1 MQNLSWGR
9 RLAFSL
15 CLVVVAS
22 NVLSPVTAS
31 AQQTRR
37 AASASASGKKV
48 RLIVGIVIDQFRYD
62 YLTRFEDQ
70 FGEGGFK
77 RLLNGGAVFTNA
89 NYIHTPT
96 YTACGHAT
104 FMSGATPSMNG
115 IIANEAVAKS
125 AADGYTILMALSS
138 ISVLPVADRLQGRA
152 PAYQLDQFAPVAL
165 ISADPTVLVVSADGL
180 MWDEDHFSLV
190 LSSKGMAGGQID
202 IFTADGL
209 RPLTK
214 IVIFADAASNETGRI
229 VYLRR
234 PERLLLRIQGR
245 TPNDDAAAYRI
256 KFAGSFVAATIRSIR
271 FATTLKSSP
280 VVRTKMSIMRR
291 NW

>member
-77 RLLNGGAVFTNA
+77 RLLNGF
-89 NYIHTPT
+89 
-96 YTACGHAT
+96 
-104 FMSGATPSMNG
+104 
-115 IIANEAVAKS
+115 
-125 AADGYTILMALSS
+125 
-138 ISVLPVADRLQGRA
+138 
-152 PAYQLDQFAPVAL
+152 QLLF
-165 ISADPTVLVVSADGL
+165 
-180 MWDEDHFSLV
+180 
-190 LSSKGMAGGQID
+190 
-202 IFTADGL
+202 
-209 RPLTK
+209 
-214 IVIFADAASNETGRI
+214 
-229 VYLRR
+229 YLRI
-234 PERLLLRIQGR
+234 LRKHLFHHQFFFGS
-245 TPNDDAAAYRI
+245 ASI
-256 KFAGSFVAATIRSIR
+256 KCVHF
-271 FATTLKSSP
+271 
-280 VVRTKMSIMRR
+280 
-291 NW
+291 